1 METHYECLKK
11 NPMISPESYV
21 RVQIILRFTIITN
34 TFERL
39 KLVIEEKDEEM
50 EKML

>member
-1 METHYECLKK
+1 MPQK
-11 NPMISPESYV
+11 NPMISPESQV
-21 RVQIILRFTIITN
+21 RVQIILRFTTITN

-39 KLVIEEKDEEM
+39 KLVIEEKDEET